1 MIVAQLQEEI
11 EKLKEASSKIGLSEE
26 GNYIL
31 GKIHSLQGKIKSK
44 ELERLHV
51 ISKLQWNEW
60 ELEHLNALSKETQS
74 LHDQNVA
81 LRHNQSELL
90 VAIERYKGLITNY
103 LKKSKTNLV
112 SNCEYLEKE
121 ERLGS
126 LLVQFE
132 TKEYQCRI
140 LESQSQKLAGII
152 TDMIKSKSFDG
163 IIDQIGLQQETVDAK
178 ILYDT
183 CTDESDQESHFRDQN
198 DENVE
203 SDVFYTP
210 IKPDKTLE
218 TGTIKASKFPILD
231 SQTPTLK
238 RQNTKLESP
247 VIKKLKARRES
258 MIPTFNKRRE
268 SIRPL
273 GTPRRSARLTKL
285 PMNGTATGHKRFQ

>member
-44 ELERLHV
+44 ELERLNV
-51 ISKLQWNEW
+51 ISKVQWNEW
-60 ELEHLNALSKETQS
+60 KLEQLNALSKETQS

-163 IIDQIGLQQETVDAK
+163 ISK
-178 ILYDT
+178 I
-183 CTDESDQESHFRDQN
+183 
-198 DENVE
+198 
-203 SDVFYTP
+203 
-210 IKPDKTLE
+210 
-218 TGTIKASKFPILD
+218 
-231 SQTPTLK
+231 
-238 RQNTKLESP
+238 
-247 VIKKLKARRES
+247 
-258 MIPTFNKRRE
+258 
-268 SIRPL
+268 
-273 GTPRRSARLTKL
+273 
-285 PMNGTATGHKRFQ
+285 